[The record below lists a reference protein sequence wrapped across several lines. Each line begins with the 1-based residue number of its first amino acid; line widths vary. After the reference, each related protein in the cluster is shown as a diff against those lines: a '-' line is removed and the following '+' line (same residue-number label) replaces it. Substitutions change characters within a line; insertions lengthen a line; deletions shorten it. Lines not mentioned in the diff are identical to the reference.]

1 MHYSIEGAQ
10 WLPDSVGQHIKDLVA
25 TFYELADS
33 KELDAGTR
41 MATEVFTKDAE
52 LITANGTFQGFSEIS
67 KSRENAWSVVESRKH
82 RVLKVFSGN
91 DQVPE
96 LSILGTGE
104 MEFKNGKTI
113 NSPFACHV
121 KLDSS
126 DPTAGVR
133 ISFMQVFANTAS
145 LSAMLVE

>member
-1 MHYSIEGAQ
+1 M
-10 WLPDSVGQHIKDLVA
+10 V
-25 TFYELADS
+25 
-33 KELDAGTR
+33 
-41 MATEVFTKDAE
+41 
-52 LITANGTFQGFSEIS
+52 
-67 KSRENAWSVVESRKH
+67 SRNH

-133 ISFMQVFANTAS
+133 ISFMQVFAVRFHPHIILFDHLTLIYDRRAEYGLTFCNIGGMIALIDS
-145 LSAMLVE
+145 CWEKCVVRKYFDERLQPAILNDGSGFRLDVQLIPQG